1 MADRVAKPVWI
12 VLGALCLGSVATI
25 VVLGSKL
32 TFFNDEWYVL
42 LLRPGLSAHTVLE
55 PHNGHLS
62 AIPIL
67 VYKGLV
73 AAFGLDAQVP
83 FRIAL
88 AIVVVALGL
97 VVFAYVRERCGDVLA
112 LLAAALLLFLGSA
125 WQDLLWSFQIGLV
138 GSLPTGIGAL
148 LALERRTRRGDA
160 LACLLLVLSIALSNL
175 GTSFILAA
183 AIVVLMRRPRAL

>member
-12 VLGALCLGSVATI
+12 VLGALCLGSAATI

-67 VYKGLV
+67 VYKGFV

-125 WQDLLWSFQIGLV
+125 WQDLLCRSRSAWSARCRPA
-138 GSLPTGIGAL
+138 S
-148 LALERRTRRGDA
+148 
-160 LACLLLVLSIALSNL
+160 ALSWRSSDGPGAATPSL
-175 GTSFILAA
+175 ASSWFSRSPSRTSAPRSSSP
-183 AIVVLMRRPRAL
+183 RRSSF